1 MWQTFSSRYL
11 SKFQRTVVISVWKS
25 SSRNW
30 KKTGTEPD
38 WTAKNRT
45 VGCSSSFS
53 EIKNR
58 LKLLATEPVWT
69 GCNQFSVHLNNAH
82 IFEEKRARIAC
93 SMAKM
98 ICYTKIQLCAISRT
112 CVFWHLEVLYYH
124 KKIIDSNYTLYMY
137 NIVYNWF
144 YLIYT
149 RKILVPISFNW
160 LQFKPVQTDL
170 DRSFAIFCG
179 FDPVFFCISALGN
192 RLQLR
197 FVQK

>member
-124 KKIIDSNYTLYMY
+124 KKIIGSNYTLYMY

-160 LQFKPVQTDL
+160 LQSKPVQTDL
-170 DRSFAIFCG
+170 DWFFAVSTRF
-179 FDPVFFCISALGN
+179 FFVFPY
-192 RLQLR
+192 
-197 FVQK
+197 